1 MNIIDEIVE
10 EYHKKLGPCRA
21 TLQICGNSPFTRA
34 LMRRCCDWGVP
45 FAVVNDTDWCY
56 PVVVDYEVEPGAHAG
71 HDIDDSYDYALPAC
85 AVGILRL
92 CERLGVSGKVVTI
105 IGRGRAV
112 KGLAEALLADDATV
126 CVCHSKTPEEWIG
139 WLYGRS
145 DIVVDASDG
154 VVVCT
159 DQLAFGNDL
168 IGHLTTAILA
178 YRASLFEG

>member
-1 MNIIDEIVE
+1 MNIIEEIVE
-10 EYHKKLGPCRA
+10 EYHEKLGPYTA

-34 LMRRCCDWGVP
+34 LMRRCRDWGVS
-45 FAVVNDTDWCY
+45 FAHVDETDWCY
-56 PVVVDYEVEPGAHAG
+56 PVVVDREAKPGAHPG
-71 HDIDDSYDYALPAC
+71 VDIDTGGELSAC
-85 AVGILRL
+85 AEGILRL
-92 CERLGVSGKVVTI
+92 CEHMGVAGKSVAV
-105 IGRGRAV
+105 IGRGLAV
-112 KGLAEALLADDATV
+112 KGLASALIERDATV
-126 CVCHSKTPEEWIG
+126 SICHSKTPEEWIG